1 MSTFFGIEIGR
12 RALMA
17 QQRALETTSHNVA
30 NANTKGYSRQEAVL
44 ATTAPFSY
52 PGMGAGQVGTGVAV
66 QSLRR
71 IRESFLDAQFR
82 NETKALGR
90 WEVRRDTLEKLEA
103 ILNEPGDNGLSKLMD
118 RFFAAWQELAKNPEG
133 EAARSVVRQEGIA
146 LAEAFNHLAAQ
157 LNDLSADLTTSV
169 GVRVNEVNS
178 LARQIRDLNA
188 QIVKAESGNMAAN
201 DLRDRRDLLL
211 DELAKVVPIQV
222 EEDRYG
228 AVTIVVRDH
237 TLLSG
242 QQVNELRFNPSTG
255 EVSWADGAAYAPH
268 LTGSNLYGSLEGL
281 LEARDVLLAE
291 YRDRLDALAKN
302 IAQAVNEQH
311 RAGAGLDGSTGVDF
325 FSFDEEHPSVTI
337 KVSDAILT
345 DTQKI
350 AAAAP
355 VIDPETG
362 ELVID
367 PATGKPV
374 PPPPGDGS
382 NALLI
387 AQLKNGWD
395 QDNDGTIDVV
405 FSDEYNSWVADLG
418 VRGQEAARMVDNQE
432 LLTSQLD
439 SRRQSVSGVSIDEE
453 LTNMVRFQ
461 QAYNAAA
468 RLITAVDE
476 MLDALINRTGI
487 VGR

>member
-90 WEVRRDTLEKLEA
+90 WEVRRDTVEKLEA

-281 LEARDVLLAE
+281 LEARDVLLSE
-291 YRDRLDALAKN
+291 YRDRLDALAKK

-311 RAGAGLDGSTGVDF
+311 GAGAGLDGSTGVDF

-337 KVSDAILT
+337 KVSDAILS

-350 AAAAP
+350 AAAAT
-355 VIDPETG
+355 VIDPVTG
-362 ELVID
+362 NPVQ
-367 PATGKPV
+367 PA
-374 PPPPGDGS
+374 PGDGS

-395 QDNDGTIDVV
+395 SNGDGKIDVV
-405 FSDEYNSWVADLG
+405 FSDQYNSWVADLG

>member
-1 MSTFFGIEIGR
+1 
-12 RALMA
+12 MA

-44 ATTAPFSY
+44 ATTSPFSY
-52 PGMGAGQVGTGVAV
+52 PGMGAGQLGTGVVV

-71 IRESFLDAQFR
+71 VRESFLDAQFR
-82 NETKALGR
+82 NEVKALGR

-103 ILNEPGDNGLSKLMD
+103 ILNEPGENGLSKLMD
-118 RFFAAWQELAKNPEG
+118 RFFAAWQELAKNPES

-268 LTGSNLYGSLEGL
+268 VTGSNLYGSLEGL
-281 LEARDVLLAE
+281 LEARDELLTE
-291 YRDRLDALAKN
+291 YRSRLDELVKN
-302 IAQAVNEQH
+302 IAEAVNRQH
-311 RAGAGLDGSTGVDF
+311 RAGAGIDGSTGLDF
-325 FSFDEEHPSVTI
+325 FSFDVQRPSVTI
-337 KVSDAILT
+337 KVT
-345 DTQKI
+345 DTILNDTKKI
-350 AAAAP
+350 AAATP
-355 VIDPETG
+355 VRDPESG
-362 ELVID
+362 ELVLD
-367 PATGKPV
+367 PATGEPV

-395 QDNDGTIDVV
+395 KNGDGTIDVV
-405 FSDEYNSWVADLG
+405 FADQYNSWVADLG
-418 VRGQEAARMVDNQE
+418 VKGQEAARMVDNQE

-439 SRRQSVSGVSIDEE
+439 SRRQAVSSVSLDEE
-453 LTNMVRFQ
+453 MANMVRFQ

-468 RLITAVDE
+468 RLITAVDD
-476 MLDALINRTGI
+476 MLDILINRTGI

>member
-44 ATTAPFSY
+44 ATTTPYSY
-52 PGMGAGQVGTGVAV
+52 PGMGAGQLGTGVEV
-66 QSLRR
+66 QRMRR
-71 IRESFLDAQFR
+71 LRESFLDAQFR
-82 NETKALGR
+82 NESKALGR

-103 ILNEPGDNGLSKLMD
+103 ILNEPGDDGLSKLMD

-146 LAEAFNHLAAQ
+146 LAEAFNHLAGQ
-157 LNDLSADLTTSV
+157 LNDLSADLSTSV

-228 AVTIVVRDH
+228 AVSIVVRDH

-242 QQVNELRFNPSTG
+242 QQVSELAFNPSTG
-255 EVSWADGAAYAPH
+255 KVTWPDGAE
-268 LTGSNLYGSLEGL
+268 LTVGEHPYGSLEGL
-281 LEARDVLLAE
+281 LEARDGVVEDYKAQLDELAG
-291 YRDRLDALAKN
+291 Y
-302 IAQAVNEQH
+302 IAQAVNAKHE
-311 RAGAGLDGSTGVDF
+311 AGAGLDGSTGVSF
-325 FSFDEEHPSVTI
+325 FTGSAAGSL
-337 KVSDAILT
+337 KVSDEIMGDLR
-345 DTQKI
+345 KI
-350 AAAAP
+350 AAAQN
-355 VIDPETG
+355 
-362 ELVID
+362 
-367 PATGKPV
+367 PAGNSPPGTV

-387 AQLKNGWD
+387 AQLKNGAWVD
-395 QDNDGTIDVV
+395 TDGDGTPETNVI
-405 FSDEYNSWVADLG
+405 FSDKYNSWVADLG
-418 VRGQEAARMVDNQE
+418 VKGQEASRMVDNQE

-439 SRRQSVSGVSIDEE
+439 SRRQAVSGVSLDEE
-453 LTNMVRFQ
+453 MTNMVRFQ

-468 RLITAVDE
+468 RVITAVDE
-476 MLDALINRTGI
+476 MLDTLISRTGI

>member
-44 ATTAPFSY
+44 ATTSPFSY
-52 PGMGAGQVGTGVAV
+52 PGMGAGQMGTGVAV
-66 QSLRR
+66 QRLRR

-103 ILNEPGDNGLSKLMD
+103 ILNEPGENGLSKIMD

-222 EEDRYG
+222 EEDKYG

-242 QQVNELRFNPSTG
+242 QQVNELNFNPSTG
-255 EVSWADGAAYAPH
+255 AVTWADGAPYV
-268 LTGSNLYGSLEGL
+268 TGSNLYGSLEGL
-281 LEARDVLLAE
+281 LEARDGLLRE
-291 YRDRLDALAKN
+291 YRSRLDELVQN
-302 IAQAVNEQH
+302 IAEAVNRQH
-311 RAGAGLDGSTGVDF
+311 RAGAGLDGSTGLDF
-325 FSFDEEHPSVTI
+325 FSFDQQRPSVTI
-337 KVSDAILT
+337 KVNDAILS
-345 DTQKI
+345 DTKKI

-355 VIDPETG
+355 AIDPVTG
-362 ELVID
+362 N
-367 PATGKPV
+367 PV

-395 QDNDGTIDVV
+395 SNGDGKIDVV
-405 FSDEYNSWVADLG
+405 FSDQYNSWVADLG

-439 SRRQSVSGVSIDEE
+439 SRRQAVSGVSLDEE

-476 MLDALINRTGI
+476 MLDALINRTGL